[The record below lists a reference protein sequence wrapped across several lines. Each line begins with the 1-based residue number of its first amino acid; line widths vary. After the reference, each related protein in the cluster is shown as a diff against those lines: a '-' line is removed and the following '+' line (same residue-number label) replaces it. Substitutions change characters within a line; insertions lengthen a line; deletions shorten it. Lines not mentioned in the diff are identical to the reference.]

1 MLPLA
6 QKTRT
11 GEIKL
16 ILASGSARRKLLF
29 ETAVIIEPIAL
40 IYSLLFGLGIRIW
53 VCHIEFPGKFG

>member
-40 IYSLLFGLGIRIW
+40 IYSLLFGLGIRI
-53 VCHIEFPGKFG
+53 